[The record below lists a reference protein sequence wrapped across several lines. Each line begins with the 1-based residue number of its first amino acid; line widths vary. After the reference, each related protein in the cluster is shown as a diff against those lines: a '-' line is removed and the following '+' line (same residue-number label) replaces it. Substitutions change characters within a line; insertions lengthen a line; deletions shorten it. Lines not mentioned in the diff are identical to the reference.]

1 MKEELELLQSELNK
15 SYNELLNIESNKI
28 TVEPDFTFESNIELK
43 DKDRSCKIYPF
54 FFSEIP
60 KYVFE
65 WDDCPIFEISSTD
78 IKRQGKIIIDWVLEK
93 SMPSKIQTQFP
104 EIELNEL
111 AKYYESGE
119 GIKGEFIESWNI
131 LEEVYNQWL
140 SIEPREEYKDLIRL
154 IKEMRDFKLDELL
167 RVGTQLS
174 VFILSRSRRHGIDEN
189 KPQIRIAFL
198 GASKMKIYSNLKNKK
213 KSLECEIKY
222 EGYLER
228 IVKELLK
235 EKIK

>member
-1 MKEELELLQSELNK
+1 MKEELDLLQSELNK
-15 SYNELLNIESNKI
+15 NYNELLDIDSNKI
-28 TVEPDFTFESNIELK
+28 TIKPDFMFESNIEFK
-43 DKDRSCKIYPF
+43 DKDRSCKIYPLF
-54 FFSEIP
+54 FNEIP

-78 IKRQGKIIIDWVLEK
+78 IKKQGKIIMDWVLEK
-93 SMPSKIQTQFP
+93 SMPSKIQTRFP

-111 AKYYESGE
+111 AKYYENGE
-119 GIKGEFIESWNI
+119 GIKGEFIESWNV
-131 LEEVYNQWL
+131 LEKCYNQWL
-140 SIEPREEYKDLIRL
+140 LIEPCEQDKDAIRL
-154 IKEMRDFKLDELL
+154 IKEMRNFKLDELF

-189 KPQIRIAFL
+189 SPQIRISFL
-198 GASKMKIYSNLKNKK
+198 GNNKMKINSNLKDRN
-213 KSLECEIKY
+213 KSLECEVKY

>member
-1 MKEELELLQSELNK
+1 MKEELKSLQSELNK
-15 SYNELLNIESNKI
+15 SYNRLLKIESNKI
-28 TVEPDFTFESNIELK
+28 TIEPEFTFESNIELK

-60 KYVFE
+60 RYVFE

-78 IKRQGKIIIDWVLEK
+78 VKRQGKIIIDWVSEK
-93 SMPSKIQTQFP
+93 STPSKMQTKFP
-104 EIELNEL
+104 EIKLSEL
-111 AKYYESGE
+111 AKYYENGE

-131 LEEVYNQWL
+131 LEEVYNQRL
-140 SIEPREEYKDLIRL
+140 SIEPYEQDRDVIRL
-154 IKEMRDFKLDELL
+154 MKEMKDFKLDELL

-189 KPQIRIAFL
+189 KPQIRIAFI
-198 GASKMKIYSNLKNKK
+198 GASRMKIYSNLKNKN
-213 KSLECEIKY
+213 KSLECEVKY

>member
-1 MKEELELLQSELNK
+1 MKEELKSLQSELNK
-15 SYNELLNIESNKI
+15 SYNRLLKIESNKI
-28 TVEPDFTFESNIELK
+28 TIEPEFTFESNIELK

-60 KYVFE
+60 RYVFE
-65 WDDCPIFEISSTD
+65 WDDYPIFEISSTD
-78 IKRQGKIIIDWVLEK
+78 VKRQGKIIIDWVSEK
-93 SMPSKIQTQFP
+93 STPSKMQTKFP
-104 EIELNEL
+104 EIKLSEL
-111 AKYYESGE
+111 AKYYENGE

-131 LEEVYNQWL
+131 LEEVYNQRL
-140 SIEPREEYKDLIRL
+140 SIEPYEQDRDVIRL
-154 IKEMRDFKLDELL
+154 MKEMKDFKLDELL

-189 KPQIRIAFL
+189 KPQIRIAFI
-198 GASKMKIYSNLKNKK
+198 GASRMKIYSNLKNKN
-213 KSLECEIKY
+213 KSLECEVKY

>member
-1 MKEELELLQSELNK
+1 MKEELKSLQSELNK
-15 SYNELLNIESNKI
+15 SYNRLLKIESNKI
-28 TVEPDFTFESNIELK
+28 TIEPEFTFESNIELK
-43 DKDRSCKIYPF
+43 DKGRSCKIYPF

-78 IKRQGKIIIDWVLEK
+78 IKRQGKIIINWVLEK

-111 AKYYESGE
+111 AKYYENGE

-131 LEEVYNQWL
+131 LEKGYNQWL
-140 SIEPREEYKDLIRL
+140 SIEPCEQDKDAIRL
-154 IKEMRDFKLDELL
+154 IKEMRNFKLDELL

-189 KPQIRIAFL
+189 SPQIRIGFL
-198 GASKMKIYSNLKNKK
+198 GNNKMKIYSNLKNRN
-213 KSLECEIKY
+213 KSLECEVKY
-222 EGYLER
+222 EGYFEG